1 LPGKATIRPSDEKQV
16 STKPP
21 PPLAGVSEIACLC
34 FTFSCSRMMI
44 TLSGGHFIR
53 QSSRRKAWA
62 FSAQRTKIFPREHR
76 AKRNT
81 LEGFSSILDTVGAL
95 ANQRQKLRASFFL
108 IAEYALDGETG
119 GAATEAQILQRN
131 ESRDIH
137 MPRGALNT
145 EGPKNQNPRPFAQTA
160 RDKDG
165 VPGLLSFTSWAAT
178 PAAQDLRGGSTQ
190 RAGRSVH
197 RYVR

>member
-1 LPGKATIRPSDEKQV
+1 
-16 STKPP
+16 
-21 PPLAGVSEIACLC
+21 
-34 FTFSCSRMMI
+34 M
-44 TLSGGHFIR
+44 
-53 QSSRRKAWA
+53 A
-62 FSAQRTKIFPREHR
+62 FSARRTKIFPPREHR
-76 AKRNT
+76 AAEEYIR
-81 LEGFSSILDTVGAL
+81 GIFAILDTVGAL

-108 IAEYALDGETG
+108 IVEYALDGETVG
-119 GAATEAQILQRN
+119 TATEPQILQRN

-145 EGPKNQNPRPFAQTA
+145 KGPKNQNPRPFAQTA

-165 VPGLLSFTSWAAT
+165 VPDLLSFTSWAAT

-197 RYVR
+197 RCAR

>member
-1 LPGKATIRPSDEKQV
+1 
-16 STKPP
+16 
-21 PPLAGVSEIACLC
+21 
-34 FTFSCSRMMI
+34 
-44 TLSGGHFIR
+44 
-53 QSSRRKAWA
+53 
-62 FSAQRTKIFPREHR
+62 
-76 AKRNT
+76 
-81 LEGFSSILDTVGAL
+81 
-95 ANQRQKLRASFFL
+95 
-108 IAEYALDGETG
+108 
-119 GAATEAQILQRN
+119 
-131 ESRDIH
+131 

-145 EGPKNQNPRPFAQTA
+145 EGPKNQNPRPFEQTA